1 MLREIEEIDLLRL
14 VEGDCSPEE
23 AVALQ
28 AWIGAHPRRTQL
40 LAELRAV
47 WRLTG
52 STTRS
57 WVVADARLRLL
68 RGWAAVPVNTPGTPG
83 VVILTTKRAAR
94 FRHL

>member
-23 AVALQ
+23 AAALQ

-40 LAELRAV
+40 VAELRAV

-68 RGWAAVPVNTPGTPG
+68 RGGRHAAERSDRSSARPPGETGSGDQPN
-83 VVILTTKRAAR
+83 R
-94 FRHL
+94 